1 MTSQIPI
8 PRKNHIYIEGYG
20 LVKRELFTEH
30 HLKAWIDNL
39 DKDADQEELADR
51 FFMDGEDY
59 IKQQEKKEA
68 RHVTKR
74 SEGIPLLELA
84 KKART
89 APPESTDEGSE
100 DTGGSGEKT
109 GTAAPPKKPAS
120 GTGAP
125 PKDPAAPPKKGTAN
139 KPK

>member
-8 PRKNHIYIEGYG
+8 PRKNHIYVEGYG

-51 FFMDGEDY
+51 FFIDAEDY
-59 IKQQEKKEA
+59 IKAQEKEA
-68 RHVTKR
+68 AKHVTKR

-89 APPESTDEGSE
+89 APSESTDEGGE
-100 DTGGSGEKT
+100 DTGGSGEET

-125 PKDPAAPPKKGTAN
+125 PTDPAAPPKKGTAN